1 MKNKGLYV
9 LVTIT
14 FLFIGF
20 AAGVFVGRNFNSGPV
35 LLSSLPQDTTAG
47 TNVSLFPTDPNPGSN
62 TAPTAANKIDINT
75 ATVLELSTLPGIGE
89 VIAQRIV
96 DYREVH
102 GEFDSLADL
111 MNVEGIGQKRLEQ
124 IIEYITLG
132 G

>member
-20 AAGVFVGRNFNSGPV
+20 TAGIFVGRNFHSGPV
-35 LLSSLPQDTTAG
+35 QLSTIPQNTTAATDSSDKHTG
-47 TNVSLFPTDPNPGSN
+47 PTFGSESMPSN
-62 TAPTAANKIDINT
+62 TKININT

-96 DYREVH
+96 DYRETH
-102 GEFDSLADL
+102 GQFDKLADL
-111 MNVEGIGQKRLEQ
+111 LNVEGIGQKRLEQ
-124 IIEYITLG
+124 ILEYITIG